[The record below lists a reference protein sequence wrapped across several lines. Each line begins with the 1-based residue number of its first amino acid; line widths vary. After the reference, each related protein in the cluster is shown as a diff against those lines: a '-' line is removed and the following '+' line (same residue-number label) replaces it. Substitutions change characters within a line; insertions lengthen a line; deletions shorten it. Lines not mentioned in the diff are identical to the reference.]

1 MNMFKSLIFALF
13 ATTSYSLNNIRMSSK
28 PLTTSFNFVG
38 DTQPTGYFDPL
49 NLTKNLD
56 DSGLKYLRE
65 AELQHGRLGMASM
78 AILPFIDTHS
88 DKLSINQLSST
99 SASNQLTW
107 LTYFSFFEW
116 ARLIAGYE
124 NFFKTGNLF
133 RMKSD
138 HTPGSLVG
146 DLYVPVDIQE
156 KELNNGRLAMIG
168 SLGYIAQEL
177 ATNTKIFS

>member
-1 MNMFKSLIFALF
+1 MNILKSLTFALSV
-13 ATTSYSLNNIRMSSK
+13 ASSASIKNIRIPSK
-28 PLTTSFNFVG
+28 PITTTFNFVG
-38 DTQPTGYFDPL
+38 DTPPTDYFDPL

-65 AELQHGRLGMASM
+65 AELQHGRLGMMSM
-78 AILPFIDTHS
+78 VTLPFIDTHS
-88 DKLSINQLSST
+88 DKLSINELSSLPI
-99 SASNQLTW
+99 SSQLTW

-116 ARLIAGYE
+116 SRLIAGYE

-133 RMKSD
+133 KLKDD
-138 HTPGSLVG
+138 HTPGALLKDV
-146 DLYVPVDIQE
+146 YVYADAQE

-177 ATNTKIFS
+177 ATNTKII